1 VSEGSKDHRT
11 GEGWRLAV
19 DIGGTFTDVVLA
31 GPGARD
37 VVTTKTLTT
46 NDPLDGV
53 RAGVTEVMQRAR
65 LPPAGLTEPIV
76 HATTLVT
83 NALIEGTGAPVAFVT
98 TAGFEDVFEIRTEH
112 RYEMYDIQI
121 EFAPPPV
128 PRERIVGLAERTLA
142 SGAIRAHPAPKD
154 IARVAHEI
162 SAMGVEA
169 VAVGFLHSYANAEN
183 EEVVAAALRKA
194 TGLPVCTSSDVA
206 GLVREYPRF
215 VTAAANAQTVPILG
229 PYLDRLEGWLASQ
242 GIPASVLLMLSNGGA
257 VGARVAGRYP
267 IRAIE
272 SGPAA
277 GALAGAW
284 LARRHAPE
292 RLLCFDM
299 GGTTAKA
306 CILEQSKPKL
316 GTSFEYARQYRFIA
330 GSGLPLSTASVDLI
344 EIGAG
349 GGSLAHRDEFGLLA
363 VGPQSAGSEPG
374 PACYA
379 RGGTLP
385 TVTDA
390 ALLLGYLDAP
400 SFAGGKMP
408 LDVDAAQ
415 RAVASLADE
424 LGIVAHDVAAGIHEL
439 ANQSMAA
446 AAARYATERGVDLRG
461 VPLLAFGGAGPVHAC
476 GVAEL
481 LDATEIVFPP
491 MASVLSA
498 FGCLVSPLRIDLARS
513 RLTALADA
521 TPGATEE
528 ICEEMRHEG
537 RELLEESGLPADA
550 ISFRYGI
557 DARYRGQ
564 ANEVTIWLGEGT
576 EFPVTAEEALR
587 AFEARYEDLYGMTI
601 PGVPVEVVTW
611 RVAAVGPEPEVDGR
625 RLVPVRE
632 SGAPRRRSVWFGRP
646 GAWIDTT
653 VVSREDLSPGDV
665 VDGPAVVEERDT
677 TVVLSPGWRAT
688 VAEDLS
694 LVAVRGLTDD
704 STPRV
709 LQEAIAH
716 DR

>member
-1 VSEGSKDHRT
+1 MSDRSNGHQT
-11 GEGWRLAV
+11 PEGWRLAV

-31 GPGARD
+31 GPGARE

-46 NDPLDGV
+46 RDPLDGV
-53 RAGVTEVMQRAR
+53 RTGVIDVMQRAG

-112 RYEMYDIQI
+112 RYDMYDIQI

-128 PRERIVGLAERTLA
+128 PRERILGIAERTVA
-142 SGAIRAHPAPKD
+142 GGAILARPAPED
-154 IARVAHEI
+154 IARLGREI
-162 SAMGVEA
+162 SAMGVAA
-169 VAVGFLHSYANAEN
+169 VAVGFLHSYANGEN
-183 EEVVAAALRKA
+183 EEIVAAALREA

-229 PYLDRLEGWLASQ
+229 PYLARLEGWLASQ

-306 CILEQSKPKL
+306 CILENSEPQL

-330 GSGLPLSTASVDLI
+330 GSGLPLSTPSVDLI

-349 GGSLAHRDEFGLLA
+349 GGSLAHRDDFGLLA

-379 RGGTLP
+379 RGGTQP

-408 LDVDAAQ
+408 LDVDAAE
-415 RAVASLADE
+415 RAAASLADE
-424 LGIVAHDVAAGIHEL
+424 LGIAAHDVAAGIHEL

-513 RLTALADA
+513 RLTSLADA
-521 TPGATEE
+521 PPDAIEE
-528 ICEEMRHEG
+528 ICEEMRKEG
-537 RELLEESGLPADA
+537 RDLLVESGLPADVIA
-550 ISFRYGI
+550 FRYGI

-564 ANEVTIWLGEGT
+564 ANEVTIWLGEGAA
-576 EFPVTAEEALR
+576 FPATAGEALLV
-587 AFEARYEDLYGMTI
+587 FEARYEELYGMTI
-601 PGVPVEVVTW
+601 PDVPVEVVTW
-611 RVAAVGPEPEVDGR
+611 RIAAVGPEPAIDSR
-625 RLVPVRE
+625 PLVATRH
-632 SGAPRRRSVWFGRP
+632 SGAARTRAAWFGRP
-646 GAWIDTT
+646 GAWMDTT
-653 VVSREDLSPGDV
+653 VVSRESLSPGDIV
-665 VDGPAVVEERDT
+665 EGPAVVEERDT
-677 TVVLSPGWRAT
+677 TVVLRPDWTAT

-694 LVAVRGLTDD
+694 LVAVRRLAND
-704 STPRV
+704 STPQV
-709 LQEAIAH
+709 LQEAISH
-716 DR
+716 DH

>member
-1 VSEGSKDHRT
+1 MNHGSNGQEAQT
-11 GEGWRLAV
+11 GWRLAV

-31 GPGARD
+31 GPGARR

-46 NDPLDGV
+46 ADPLDGV
-53 RAGVTEVMQRAR
+53 RTGVTDVMGRAG
-65 LPPAGLTEPIV
+65 LPPEALEEPIV

-112 RYEMYDIQI
+112 RYDMYDVQI

-128 PRERIVGLAERTLA
+128 PRERIIGIAERTVA
-142 SGAIRAHPAPKD
+142 GGIVRERPSTEE
-154 IARVAHEI
+154 IARVAEEI
-162 SAMGVEA
+162 KGLGVEA
-169 VAVGFLHSYANAEN
+169 VAVGFLHSYANGEN
-183 EEVVAAALRKA
+183 EETVAAALREA

-215 VTAAANAQTVPILG
+215 VTAAANAQTIPILG
-229 PYLDRLEGWLASQ
+229 PYLDRLEGWIADE

-306 CILEQSKPKL
+306 CILEQSEPEL

-330 GSGLPLSTASVDLI
+330 GSGLPLSTPSVDLI

-374 PACYA
+374 PACYG
-379 RGGTLP
+379 RGGTRP

-408 LDVDAAQ
+408 LDVDAAE
-415 RAVASLADE
+415 RAAAGLADE
-424 LGIVAHDVAAGIHEL
+424 LGIGAHDVAAGIHEL

-513 RLTALADA
+513 RQTTLSDA
-521 TPGATEE
+521 TPESIEAV
-528 ICEEMRHEG
+528 CEEMRVEG
-537 RELLEESGLPADA
+537 RGLLQESGLPLDD
-550 ISFRYGI
+550 ITFRYGI

-564 ANEVTIWLGEGT
+564 ANEVTIWLGEGPG
-576 EFPVTAEEALR
+576 FPVSVDEALTT
-587 AFEARYEDLYGMTI
+587 FESRYEELYGMTI
-601 PGVPVEVVTW
+601 PDVPVEVVTW

-625 RLVPVRE
+625 RDEAVVTSAE
-632 SGAPRRRSVWFGRP
+632 PRTRQAWFGRA

-653 VVSREDLSPGDV
+653 VVSRESLAPGDV
-665 VDGPAVVEERDT
+665 VEGPAVVEERDT
-677 TVVLSPGWRAT
+677 TVVLRPGWSAT

-694 LVAVRGLTDD
+694 LIAVRQVAEALIP
-704 STPRV
+704 SV
-709 LQEAIAH
+709 LQEAASH